1 MLPKEKRLNLKKEFK
16 WVASGKKLESK
27 YLKLFIRTG
36 ENNTPRIGIAVS
48 SKNFRKAIERNR
60 AKRLVS
66 QAFQSTIYHLPS
78 TINIVALPKSGIL
91 IVKSKD
97 VVLDIERA
105 LRNEKIIN

>member
-1 MLPKEKRLNLKKEFK
+1 MLPKEKRLNLKREFK

-27 YLKLFIRTG
+27 YFKLFIRTG
-36 ENNTPRIGIAVS
+36 ENKTPRIGIAVS
-48 SKNFRKAIERNR
+48 SKNFRKATERNR

-78 TINIVALPKSGIL
+78 AINIVALPKSGIL

-97 VVLDIERA
+97 VLLDLEGVLKAKGLI
-105 LRNEKIIN
+105 